1 MNTQQVAS
9 RLVELCRLG
18 ENMQAISE
26 LYDQNIVSKEMPGM
40 PNSITSGKDQVTK
53 KSQDWY
59 ATVEEF
65 HGGQIS
71 DPIVA
76 DNHFSCS
83 MKMDCTFKGQGR
95 MQIEEVCVYQVQNGK
110 ITEEQFFYATPPQ

>member
-1 MNTQQVAS
+1 MNTQQVAE

-18 ENMQAISE
+18 ENMQAVNE
-26 LYDQNIVSKEMPGM
+26 LYAKNIVSKEMPGA
-40 PNSITSGKDQVTK
+40 PNEITSGKDAVIK
-53 KSQDWY
+53 KSEEWY

-65 HGGQIS
+65 HGGEIS

-76 DNHFSCS
+76 EDHFSCT

-95 MQIEEVCVYQVQNGK
+95 MQIEELAVYRVNNGK
-110 ITEEQFFYATPPQ
+110 ITEEQFFYTMP